1 MGKPQILV
9 VEDQPEFQRALSF
22 RLEAQGFQ
30 VEIAE
35 DGGAA
40 ELCLG
45 IRDFD
50 VVLMKDVLKDGPADT
65 RLRDWRHQGKSLPV
79 ILMTTMPAAD
89 PLNPVPQHADGA
101 IARPFA
107 ISDLIVEIE
116 RVTVAG

>member
-1 MGKPQILV
+1 MSKPHILV
-9 VEDQPEFQRALSF
+9 VEDQPEFQQALSY

-35 DGGAA
+35 DAAAA

-45 IRDFD
+45 IRHFD
-50 VVLMKDVLKDGPADT
+50 VVLLKDILADGPSDAS
-65 RLRDWRHQGKSLPV
+65 LRNWRHQGKNMPV
-79 ILMTTMPAAD
+79 IMMTTLPSPD
-89 PLNPVPQHADGA
+89 PLNGVPKHADGA

-116 RVTVAG
+116 RVTVAS

>member
-1 MGKPQILV
+1 MSKPHILV
-9 VEDQPEFQRALSF
+9 VEDQPEFQRALTF

-45 IRDFD
+45 IHQFD
-50 VVLMKDVLKDGPADT
+50 VILLKDVLADGPVDS
-65 RLRDWRHQGKSLPV
+65 RLRDWRHQGKNMPV
-79 ILMTTMPAAD
+79 IMMTTAPAAD
-89 PLNPVPQHADGA
+89 PLNPVPAHADGT

-107 ISDLIVEIE
+107 ISDLILEIE
-116 RVTVAG
+116 RVTVAS